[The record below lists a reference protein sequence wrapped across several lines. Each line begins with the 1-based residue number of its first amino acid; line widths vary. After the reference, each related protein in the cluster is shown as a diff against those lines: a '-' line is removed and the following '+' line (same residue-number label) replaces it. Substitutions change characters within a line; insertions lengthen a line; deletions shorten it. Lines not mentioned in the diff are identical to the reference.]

1 MLTAGAV
8 GHLFPIVACLDID
21 TAPLAVLADAIT
33 HHMFALTVFR
43 NRNLQCNQCLL
54 KLIID
59 GGNQSAHHQK
69 SAIALGCDAGG

>member
-33 HHMFALTVFR
+33 HHMFALTVLR
-43 NRNLQCNQCLL
+43 NRNLQCDQCLL

-59 GGNQSAHHQK
+59 GGNQPTHHQK

>member
-1 MLTAGAV
+1 MLTAGLV
-8 GHLFPIVACLDID
+8 GHLFPIVARLDID

-33 HHMFALTVFR
+33 HCMFALTVLR
-43 NRNLQCNQCLL
+43 NRNLQCNQRLL

-69 SAIALGCDAGG
+69 STITLGCDAGG